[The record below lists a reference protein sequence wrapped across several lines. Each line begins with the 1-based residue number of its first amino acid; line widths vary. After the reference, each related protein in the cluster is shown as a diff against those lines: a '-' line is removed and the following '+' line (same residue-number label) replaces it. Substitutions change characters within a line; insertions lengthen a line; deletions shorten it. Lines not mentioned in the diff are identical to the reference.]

1 VSSACITGKTLPAVP
16 VLLVKKAQDTD
27 QEEAHGMRR
36 NHLKI
41 RKIRLWLA
49 LAVAIASLGLPSSAF
64 AKYSLDAS
72 GPSVTPQSPVVVPT
86 SGGFAWGDAL
96 VGAGVAFG
104 VAVLGGIGIAYVAR
118 SRTRLLA

>member
-1 VSSACITGKTLPAVP
+1 MGRKLF
-16 VLLVKKAQDTD
+16 
-27 QEEAHGMRR
+27 
-36 NHLKI
+36 KI
-41 RKIRLWLA
+41 RFGIVLV
-49 LAVAIASLGLPSSAF
+49 VAIVSLGFTSSAF
-64 AKYSLDAS
+64 AKYTLDAS
-72 GPSVTPQSPVVVPT
+72 GPSVTPQAPVAVPT